1 MESSPPSF
9 EGVPSANPQNS
20 TPEEPQKSTDPP
32 TCPKPSHHASSA
44 SCASSASSASSLRT
58 CVLSSGLP
66 DPANL
71 PPLLPL
77 TTSPLS
83 AGVCGSPA
91 TVHIDASSKRR
102 RLFLG
107 EDWVEITPLGA
118 GCEVGRSCVIARYKG
133 LTVMFD
139 CGVHPAYSGL
149 GALPIF
155 DAVDMTSVD
164 VCLVTHF
171 HLDHCGALP
180 YLVTKT
186 AFRGR
191 VFMTEPTR
199 VISKLVWLD
208 YARMSAFSQGSRD
221 NQGAAAAQAAA
232 GSQAEKAGG
241 AFLYDEDDVDA
252 TVRMVECLDFHQ
264 QVEVGGI
271 KVSCFGAGHV
281 LGACMFLIEI
291 GGVRMLYTGDFSR
304 ERDRHVP
311 IAEVPP
317 VDVQL
322 LICESTYG
330 IHVHDDRQLRERRFL
345 KAVVDIVNRGGK
357 CLLPVFALG
366 RAQELLL
373 ILEEYWTAHPEIRH
387 VPILFLSPLSSKCAV
402 VFDAFVD
409 MCGEAVR
416 SRALRGE
423 NPFAFRF
430 VKNVKSVEAARVYIH
445 HDGPAVVMAAP
456 GMLQS
461 GASREIFEAW
471 APDAK
476 NGVILTGYSVKGTL
490 ADELKREPETIQLPD
505 RVLRRRCS
513 FEMISFSAHSDYQQ
527 TQEFIGKLKVPNVVL
542 VHGERGEMRRLKEKL
557 EEERPALSVFTPEI
571 LQKVSLQFTPSR
583 CVVAAGKLADDIQR
597 LAERSDAVSTA
608 DRESAG
614 GYVKAQ
620 SAQRCGEEDDGEEKK
635 GNERETTSFSSDAS
649 RSQGQAAVTGESGE
663 GRALEI
669 VEKGSDQAVET
680 VQTVE
685 GVVVVQE
692 GQQPLLLYPEDLTT
706 NGRIPVTQL
715 RQKLRLPFIRPLGTL
730 RQALLQIFED
740 IEDDEVGTS
749 AGRGKWEDDAVRDES
764 EKEKNRVHAAR
775 STQLD
780 AGSGGSETFDRGSEC
795 VKTTDR
801 EKRGRDE
808 EEAGSCASLRGDATV
823 YKKQEVESDACAEF
837 ALEERHT
844 GLEDAGFVVGNAVR
858 VYRHQDHRGEV
869 VVEWLAG
876 PTADLIA
883 DSVSFLAVDLMR
895 SLPSTAEEMVF
906 ASRETQSEAVI
917 VDVLV
922 SHLER
927 QFGPVQV
934 LLSSSVDEGEST
946 EAAAHMGGHTVKS
959 EEEIDDARSSANA
972 EKPDALQLQRAQEEG
987 NVLLRFSVRDSGG
1000 ASGTAGNAKDANSEK
1015 EKNDTELRKKL
1026 EETYPDNLIPVEI
1039 DMASRT
1045 VRCRNQELRQK
1056 IHAMVR
1062 RIESALLPLPLS

>member
-1 MESSPPSF
+1 MEPSTSSSEGALRSADNLPSNPA
-9 EGVPSANPQNS
+9 PSCGRTDPESAQPDQIASGS
-20 TPEEPQKSTDPP
+20 TP
-32 TCPKPSHHASSA
+32 
-44 SCASSASSASSLRT
+44 SSASSPPACSLPAA
-58 CVLSSGLP
+58 LP
-66 DPANL
+66 DPETL
-71 PPLLPL
+71 PPVLPL
-77 TTSPLS
+77 ASSPLPAS
-83 AGVCGSPA
+83 ASASPA
-91 TVHIDASSKRR
+91 MVHIEASSKRR

-118 GCEVGRSCVIARYKG
+118 GCEVGRSCVIVRYKG
-133 LTVMFD
+133 VTVMFD

-164 VCLVTHF
+164 VCLITHF

-208 YARMSAFSQGSRD
+208 YARMSAFSQAPEQA
-221 NQGAAAAQAAA
+221 NAAASQRASSGQGDKSGA
-232 GSQAEKAGG
+232 GNY
-241 AFLYDEDDVDA
+241 LYDEDDVDK
-252 TVRMVECLDFHQ
+252 TVQMAECLDFHQ
-264 QVEVGGI
+264 QVEVGGVKI
-271 KVSCFGAGHV
+271 SCFGAGHV

-304 ERDRHVP
+304 EKDRHVP

-345 KAVVDIVNRGGK
+345 KAVVDIVLNRGGK

-373 ILEEYWTAHPEIRH
+373 ILEEYWTAHPEVCH
-387 VPILFLSPLSSKCAV
+387 VPILFLSPLSSKCMV

-409 MCGEAVR
+409 MCGDAVR
-416 SRALRGE
+416 NRALRGE

-430 VKNVKSVEAARVYIH
+430 VKNLKSVESARVYIH
-445 HDGPAVVMAAP
+445 HDGPAVIMAAP

-461 GASREIFEAW
+461 GASREIFEAL
-471 APDAK
+471 APESK

-527 TQEFIGKLKVPNVVL
+527 TQDFIGKLKVPNVVL

-557 EEERPALSVFTPEI
+557 EEERPALCVFTPEI

-597 LAERSDAVSTA
+597 FAECADLGTQPAESVEDAAGKRGVAEGGSAAREAEGSLDSLQAPESPEAEGASGGPSDTPAKNAPSRGPGA
-608 DRESAG
+608 
-614 GYVKAQ
+614 AQ
-620 SAQRCGEEDDGEEKK
+620 
-635 GNERETTSFSSDAS
+635 
-649 RSQGQAAVTGESGE
+649 
-663 GRALEI
+663 
-669 VEKGSDQAVET
+669 
-680 VQTVE
+680 VE
-685 GVVVVQE
+685 GVIVVQE

-706 NGRIPVTQL
+706 NGRIPVTRL
-715 RQKLRLPFIRPLGTL
+715 RQKLRLPFVRPLGTL

-740 IEDDEVGTS
+740 IEDDEALES
-749 AGRGKWEDDAVRDES
+749 PAGRSETDDAWIGPEGER
-764 EKEKNRVHAAR
+764 K
-775 STQLD
+775 ST
-780 AGSGGSETFDRGSEC
+780 
-795 VKTTDR
+795 
-801 EKRGRDE
+801 
-808 EEAGSCASLRGDATV
+808 
-823 YKKQEVESDACAEF
+823 AELQP
-837 ALEERHT
+837 ALENGENTCDDTSGAEPAKDTTKQTARIA
-844 GLEDAGFVVGNAVR
+844 GASRVREVSSVQKDQKVDVDAHLVLDDAPLSDRGFVVGDAVR
-858 VYRHQDHRGEV
+858 VYRHPRHREEI
-869 VVEWLAG
+869 VVEWLTG

-895 SLPSTAEEMVF
+895 LPSTPEEMIF
-906 ASRETQSEAVI
+906 SSREAQSEAVI

-934 LLSSSVDEGEST
+934 VPASLSDTEGASKD
-946 EAAAHMGGHTVKS
+946 ARKVKS
-959 EEEIDDARSSANA
+959 EKELGAGDSSPQG
-972 EKPDALQLQRAQEEG
+972 EDGLRKAQEEG
-987 NVLLRFSVRDSGG
+987 NVLLRFSVRDMGG
-1000 ASGTAGNAKDANSEK
+1000 SAGAAASAEDSKGTEK
-1015 EKNDTELRKKL
+1015 EKSDEKELRKA
-1026 EETYPDNLIPVEI
+1026 EEQDKIPVEI
-1039 DMASRT
+1039 DMAKRI
-1045 VRCRNQELRQK
+1045 VRCKNQELRQK

-1062 RIESALLPLPLS
+1062 RIEGALLPLPLS

>member
-9 EGVPSANPQNS
+9 EGVSSADSQGSP
-20 TPEEPQKSTDPP
+20 PEEPRKSTDPP
-32 TCPKPSHHASSA
+32 TCPKPSQHASTAA
-44 SCASSASSASSLRT
+44 SASSASSASSLRT

-66 DPANL
+66 DPAKL

-83 AGVCGSPA
+83 AGAAGSPA

-208 YARMSAFSQGSRD
+208 YARMSTFSQGPRD
-221 NQGAAAAQAAA
+221 NQGAAAQAAA
-232 GSQAEKAGG
+232 GGQVEKAGG
-241 AFLYDEDDVDA
+241 TFLYDEDDVDA

-557 EEERPALSVFTPEI
+557 EEERPALCVFTPEI

-614 GYVKAQ
+614 GDVAAQ
-620 SAQRCGEEDDGEEKK
+620 SAQRRGEDDGEEKK

-649 RSQGQAAVTGESGE
+649 RSQGQAAVTGEIGE
-663 GRALEI
+663 GKALEL
-669 VEKGSDQAVET
+669 VKNGSDQGVET

-685 GVVVVQE
+685 GVIVVQE

-706 NGRIPVTQL
+706 NGRIPVTRL

-740 IEDDEVGTS
+740 IEDDEVEAS
-749 AGRGKWEDDAVRDES
+749 AGRGEWEDDAVRDES
-764 EKEKNRVHAAR
+764 EEEKNRVHAAR
-775 STQLD
+775 STQLGV
-780 AGSGGSETFDRGSEC
+780 GSGGIDACDRESEF
-795 VKTTDR
+795 VKTTEE

-808 EEAGSCASLRGDATV
+808 GEAGSCASLRGDARV
-823 YKKQEVESDACAEF
+823 YKEQAVESDARAEL
-837 ALEERHT
+837 ALEERNT

-858 VYRHQDHRGEV
+858 VYRHPEHRGEI

-895 SLPSTAEEMVF
+895 SLPSTAEEMIF

-934 LLSSSVDEGEST
+934 LLSSSVGEGET
-946 EAAAHMGGHTVKS
+946 AEAAAHERGRTVKS
-959 EEEIDDARSSANA
+959 EEETDDACTSANA

-987 NVLLRFSVRDSGG
+987 NVLLRFSVRDSG
-1000 ASGTAGNAKDANSEK
+1000 AALGTAGNAKDAASEK
-1015 EKNDTELRKKL
+1015 EKNDMELRKKL
-1026 EETYPDNLIPVEI
+1026 GETDADNLIPVEI
-1039 DMASRT
+1039 DMANRT
-1045 VRCRNQELRQK
+1045 VRCRHQELRQK